1 MTAAMLRMLIL
12 FFALATVAIARE
24 FDPRR
29 DAFSFSND
37 TVLNYEVTPDGR
49 LLTSRKAKSDRP
61 THCCFLF
68 TRSAMQ
74 FWQFA
79 RFEPRQPR
87 ISEDE
92 YRRRIVA
99 LFKINPWEKREERIA
114 FPGYADLW
122 SFSKAHEKTIRDSL
136 GSWLLTYLRVG
147 NWRVMNPVIRWRQR
161 SIAETLFAHV
171 SRGEVRAIFLAKL
184 PHMNHVVLVYHAER
198 LPDGGMR
205 FSTYDANFA
214 GKPMRLDYVAKSNLF
229 DFPKCFYWPG
239 GTLRGMPVYD
249 RPLH

>member
-1 MTAAMLRMLIL
+1 MTADMLRIIALL
-12 FFALATVAIARE
+12 FALATIAVARE

-37 TVLNYEVTPDGR
+37 TVLNYEVTKDGR
-49 LLTSRKAKSDRP
+49 LLTSKKAKSDRP

-74 FWQFA
+74 FWEFS
-79 RFEPRQPR
+79 RFEPRQER
-87 ISEDE
+87 LSEEE
-92 YRRRIVA
+92 YRTRIVA
-99 LFKINPWEKREERIA
+99 LFKINPWEKRKERIV

-122 SFSKAHEKTIRDSL
+122 SFSKAYEKTIRDNI

-161 SIAETLFAHV
+161 SIAETLFDNV
-171 SRGEVRAIFLAKL
+171 SRGEIRAMYISRL
-184 PHMNHVVLVYHAER
+184 PHMNHVVLVHHAER
-198 LPDGGMR
+198 LPGGDMR
-205 FSTYDANFA
+205 FRVYDANFA
-214 GKPMRLDYVAKSNLF
+214 GQSVRLGYVAKSNLF

-239 GTLRGMPVYD
+239 GELRGMPVYD